1 MDADILRLILFLAG
15 VGLILGIYFWDRH
28 KKVNARVHAI
38 RKAQLDDFTASERP
52 VERVDPRW
60 SDTPESEG
68 SADPLCAPDS
78 TPSSPVFTEDD
89 DSLASDLEQ
98 LQRVARDDDPMAA
111 REARP
116 EVHQESFSFTAEEP
130 DEDQEELLREGLPG
144 LILQINVVASK
155 GSFAGS
161 DILRVVGDV
170 ELEHGDMN
178 IFHRYDHGG
187 RRRPR
192 VVFSMASMLE
202 PGVFPLDK
210 MEDFSTPGLVLF
222 GQLPGPKDG
231 LAAFSDM
238 LFTAERLA
246 SLLDGELQ
254 DETHSVLS
262 KQTIEHVRGR
272 ILEHR
277 RQVQLALS
285 KR

>member
-38 RKAQLDDFTASERP
+38 RKAQLESFESPEDLT
-52 VERVDPRW
+52 ERVDPSW
-60 SDTPESEG
+60 SDAPEREDL
-68 SADPLCAPDS
+68 AE
-78 TPSSPVFTEDD
+78 PVVDRISFDDADD
-89 DSLASDLEQ
+89 DSDDEELEAELKQ
-98 LQRVARDDDPMAA
+98 LDSVAHEAY
-111 REARP
+111 REIEPAIR
-116 EVHQESFSFTAEEP
+116 QESFSFTADDP
-130 DEDQEELLREGLPG
+130 DDAQDELLREGLPG
-144 LILQINVVASK
+144 MILQIHVVASK
-155 GSFAGS
+155 GSFSGEQ
-161 DILRVVGDV
+161 ILRGARDV

-178 IFHRYDHGG
+178 IFHRYDSSGP
-187 RRRPR
+187 RSR

-202 PGVFPLDK
+202 PGIFPLDQ
-210 MEDFSTPGLVLF
+210 MGEFSTPGLVLF

-246 SLLDGELQ
+246 ALLEGELQ

-262 KQTIEHVRGR
+262 KQTIEHIRER

>member
-38 RKAQLDDFTASERP
+38 RKAQLESFESPEDLT
-52 VERVDPRW
+52 ERVDPSW
-60 SDTPESEG
+60 SDAPEREDL
-68 SADPLCAPDS
+68 AE
-78 TPSSPVFTEDD
+78 PVVDRISFDDADD
-89 DSLASDLEQ
+89 DSDDEELEAELKQ
-98 LQRVARDDDPMAA
+98 LDSVAHEAY
-111 REARP
+111 REIEPAIR
-116 EVHQESFSFTAEEP
+116 QESFSFTADDP
-130 DEDQEELLREGLPG
+130 DDAQDELLREGLPG
-144 LILQINVVASK
+144 MILQIHVVASK
-155 GSFAGS
+155 GSFSGEQ
-161 DILRVVGDV
+161 ILQGARDV

-178 IFHRYDHGG
+178 IFHRYDSSGP
-187 RRRPR
+187 RSR

-202 PGVFPLDK
+202 PGIFPLDQ
-210 MEDFSTPGLVLF
+210 MGEFSTPGLVLF

-246 SLLDGELQ
+246 ALLEGELQ

-262 KQTIEHVRGR
+262 KQTIEHIRER

>member
-1 MDADILRLILFLAG
+1 MNADILRLILFLAG

-38 RKAQLDDFTASERP
+38 RKAQFESFAPPDDMS
-52 VERVDPRW
+52 ERVDPSW
-60 SDTPESEG
+60 SDAPESKG
-68 SADPLCAPDS
+68 PAKPAVDR
-78 TPSSPVFTEDD
+78 TPRD
-89 DSLASDLEQ
+89 DSDDSDDEGLEAELKQ
-98 LQRVARDDDPMAA
+98 LDSVVHEAY
-111 REARP
+111 REIEPAIR
-116 EVHQESFSFTAEEP
+116 QEAFSFTADDPDDAP
-130 DEDQEELLREGLPG
+130 DELLQEGLPG
-144 LILQINVVASK
+144 MILQIHVLAAK
-155 GSFAGS
+155 GSFSGEQ
-161 DILRVVGDV
+161 ILQVARDV

-178 IFHRYDHGG
+178 IFHRYDSSGP
-187 RRRPR
+187 RSR

-202 PGVFPLDK
+202 PGIFPLDQ
-210 MEDFSTPGLVLF
+210 MGEFSTPGLVLF

-246 SLLDGELQ
+246 ALLEGELR

-262 KQTIEHVRGR
+262 KQTIEHIRER

>member
-38 RKAQLDDFTASERP
+38 RKAQLETFESPDVPT
-52 VERVDPRW
+52 ERVDPQW
-60 SDTPESEG
+60 NDTPESERE
-68 SADPLCAPDS
+68 ADPAAEGQ
-78 TPSSPVFTEDD
+78 PSSEDSDDAELEVELQQLENVAHEAYCEIEPVN
-89 DSLASDLEQ
+89 
-98 LQRVARDDDPMAA
+98 R
-111 REARP
+111 
-116 EVHQESFSFTAEEP
+116 QESFSFTADDP
-130 DEDQEELLREGLPG
+130 DDAQDELLREGLPG
-144 LILQINVVASK
+144 MILQIHVVASK
-155 GSFAGS
+155 GSFSG
-161 DILRVVGDV
+161 DQILRVARDV

-178 IFHRYDHGG
+178 IFHRYDSSGP
-187 RRRPR
+187 RSR

-202 PGVFPLDK
+202 PGIFPLDQ
-210 MEDFSTPGLVLF
+210 MGEFSTPGLVLF

-246 SLLDGELQ
+246 ALLEGELQ

-262 KQTIEHVRGR
+262 KQTIEHIRER

>member
-28 KKVNARVHAI
+28 KQVNARVHAI
-38 RKAQLDDFTASERP
+38 RKAQLEDPASDLAPDEARSERIDP
-52 VERVDPRW
+52 KWSRV
-60 SDTPESEG
+60 SDTDDAPEP
-68 SADPLCAPDS
+68 PLVHP
-78 TPSSPVFTEDD
+78 PIDD
-89 DSLASDLEQ
+89 VLASDDLEAE
-98 LQRVARDDDPMAA
+98 LQRLDSVAHASVIDDSPV
-111 REARP
+111 
-116 EVHQESFSFTAEEP
+116 EVHQESFSFTADDP
-130 DEDQEELLREGLPG
+130 DDELDPLVREGLPG
-144 LILQINVVASK
+144 LILQINVVAAK
-155 GSFAGS
+155 GNTFTGEQ
-161 DILRVVGDV
+161 ILRVAQDV

-178 IFHRYDHGG
+178 IFHRYAADD
-187 RRRPR
+187 PKSR
-192 VVFSMASMLE
+192 VVFSMASMME
-202 PGVFPLDK
+202 PGIFPLDQ
-210 MEDFSTPGLVLF
+210 MSEFSTPGLVLF

-246 SLLDGELQ
+246 ALLDGELQ

-262 KQTIEHVRGR
+262 KQTIEHIRGR

>member
-38 RKAQLDDFTASERP
+38 RKAQQERVESTAGSA
-52 VERVDPRW
+52 ERVDPSW
-60 SDTPESEG
+60 SDDVYSEPTSDSTRVQSSDNTPDDDLESE
-68 SADPLCAPDS
+68 LRQLDS
-78 TPSSPVFTEDD
+78 VAHESLDD
-89 DSLASDLEQ
+89 ELTG
-98 LQRVARDDDPMAA
+98 AR
-111 REARP
+111 
-116 EVHQESFSFTAEEP
+116 QESFSFTADDTD
-130 DEDQEELLREGLPG
+130 DEQDVLGQEDLPG
-144 LILQINVVASK
+144 MILQIHVVASK
-155 GSFAGS
+155 APFTGEQ
-161 DILRVVGDV
+161 IVRVARDV

-178 IFHRYDHGG
+178 IFHRYDASGP
-187 RRRPR
+187 RSR

-202 PGVFPLDK
+202 PGIFPLDR
-210 MEDFSTPGLVLF
+210 MEQFSTPGLVLF

-231 LAAFSDM
+231 LAAFADM

-262 KQTIEHVRGR
+262 RQTIEHIRER

>member
-38 RKAQLDDFTASERP
+38 RKAQLESFESPEDLM
-52 VERVDPRW
+52 ERVDPSW
-60 SDTPESEG
+60 SDAPERED
-68 SADPLCAPDS
+68 SAE
-78 TPSSPVFTEDD
+78 PVVDRISFDDADD
-89 DSLASDLEQ
+89 DSDDEELEAELKQ
-98 LQRVARDDDPMAA
+98 LDSVAHEAY
-111 REARP
+111 REIEPAIR
-116 EVHQESFSFTAEEP
+116 QESFSFTADDP
-130 DEDQEELLREGLPG
+130 DDAQDELLREGLPG
-144 LILQINVVASK
+144 MILQIHVVASK
-155 GSFAGS
+155 GSFSGEQ
-161 DILRVVGDV
+161 ILRGARDV

-178 IFHRYDHGG
+178 IFHRYDSSGP
-187 RRRPR
+187 RSR

-202 PGVFPLDK
+202 PGIFPLDQ
-210 MEDFSTPGLVLF
+210 MGEFSTPGLVLF

-246 SLLDGELQ
+246 ALLEGELQ

-262 KQTIEHVRGR
+262 KQTIEHIRER